1 MEQTPQPKL
10 VPGKRWGKSK
20 QILRL
25 QLRSILAEA
34 KLFADK
40 NVAQTQN
47 LQRKKNLARTF
58 CGISVLNFSLLVSE
72 FIFMKIFGK
81 FSFCPKLDFFCLVG
95 ETEKPRLP
103 PKATEPNKLE
113 ANSASADGAHH

>member
-1 MEQTPQPKL
+1 M
-10 VPGKRWGKSK
+10 
-20 QILRL
+20 
-25 QLRSILAEA
+25 AEA

-47 LQRKKNLARTF
+47 LQRKKKFGQNFF

-81 FSFCPKLDFFCLVG
+81 FLFCPKLDFFCLVG